1 MPPMSRFTALET
13 YDVRFPTS
21 RELDGS
27 DAVNVDPD
35 YSAAY
40 AILRTDA
47 GDGLE
52 GHGFAFTCGRGNEVQ
67 VAAIDAFAPLVVGR
81 EVEEVVADTGAF
93 WRSLTGE
100 SQLRW
105 LGPEKGVVHMAVA
118 AIVNAV
124 WDLWAKRAGKP
135 VWKLLADLSPE
146 QLVALTDF
154 TYITDAITPDE
165 ALALLRDRQA
175 GRADREVV
183 LRQRGLPAYTTSPGW
198 LGYDDEKL
206 RRLTAEALADGFEQV
221 KLKVGASLD
230 DDVRR
235 CGIAREVMGPG
246 PRLCIDANQAWDVPT
261 AIEWTRALADFD
273 ITWIEEPTSPDDV
286 VGHAAIA
293 RAVAPIGVA
302 TGEHAQNRVIFK
314 QLLQLDAIR
323 YCQIDACRLAG
334 VNEVL
339 AVLLLAAKSGVP
351 VCPHAGGVGLCELV
365 QHLAAFDY
373 VALGGELDDRVVEYV
388 DHLHEHFVDPCVVE
402 RARYQVPARPG
413 YSAEMRRE
421 SIARHLFP
429 HGPVWADDAGQ
440 EITRALPRL

>member
-1 MPPMSRFTALET
+1 MKITEVVTR
-13 YDVRFPTS
+13 DVRFPTT
-21 RELDGS
+21 RQADGS
-27 DAVNVDPD
+27 DAMNQGD
-35 YSAAY
+35 YSATY
-40 AILRTDA
+40 VILKTDQP
-47 GDGLE
+47 GLE
-52 GHGFAFTCGRGNEVQ
+52 GHGLTFTNGRGNELCIGAVHALAHH
-67 VAAIDAFAPLVVGR
+67 VRGR
-81 EVEEVVADTGAF
+81 DLDGIIADMRPF
-93 WRSLTGE
+93 FRSLTQDV
-100 SQLRW
+100 QLRW
-105 LGPEKGVVHMAVA
+105 LGPEKGILHMATGAV
-118 AIVNAV
+118 VNAV

-198 LGYDDEKL
+198 LGDDDEKL
-206 RRLTAEALADGFEQV
+206 RRLTAEALVDGFEQI
-221 KLKVGASLD
+221 KLKVGASLQ

-261 AIEWTRALADFD
+261 AIAWTRALADFD

-314 QLLQLDAIR
+314 QLLQLGAIS